1 MGSKDSLYNESDSF
15 SAPIDKIKNKL
26 INRFLFYST
35 TVASIAVLIPILPI
49 NTVQITSEFYFDVLN
64 VVALLII
71 YNSRKKLSLAFKVG
85 FIIFITYSFFITNL
99 YQEGLSSLSNAIIVL
114 IPFLS
119 ILIFSVRRTVIIYM
133 AVISSFL
140 VVGIRHLDKPLNLD
154 NPLFINGLIEWF
166 IYALILSMV
175 CLVVALMVYYLNDSL
190 FQLIKRF
197 ERNNIQLIKQDGI
210 LKQNIEEKK
219 VLLQEI
225 HHRVKNNLAVVSGLL
240 DLQSNIAPD
249 EFSRTTLKLSTNRIL
264 SISKVHELLY
274 QSEDISR
281 IHFKQYIKELADL
294 IIDSFNKTGKHIQ
307 LSLDI
312 HIQYL
317 NINHGVPV
325 GIILNELLTNSLKHG
340 FSQTQE
346 SYQVGITAVEENEFY
361 EISYNDNG
369 SGVKISENDK
379 TPGLGQTLIE
389 SLLTQIDATF
399 TLDTE
404 EKYQMT
410 FRFPKVTN

>member
-15 SAPIDKIKNKL
+15 SAPIVKIKNKL

-281 IHFKQYIKELADL
+281 IHFKQYIKEIADL

>member
-1 MGSKDSLYNESDSF
+1 MENSGSLNGELESFRVS
-15 SAPIDKIKNKL
+15 IDRVINL
-26 INRFLFYST
+26 LVNRFLFYST
-35 TVASIAVLIPILPI
+35 IVAIFAVFIPIIPL
-49 NTVQITSEFYFDVLN
+49 NTNALTPEFYFDIANIL
-64 VVALLII
+64 ALVSI
-71 YNSRKKLSLAFKVG
+71 YLFRKKLSLTFKIG
-85 FIIFITYSFFITNL
+85 CIILVTYSFFITNL
-99 YQEGLSSLSNAIIVL
+99 HQHGLDSLTNVLIVF

-119 ILIFSVRRTVIIYM
+119 VLIFSVTQTIVIYSGTIL
-133 AVISSFL
+133 SFL
-140 VVGIRHLDKPLNLD
+140 FFSLFHLEQPYSFD
-154 NPLFINGLIEWF
+154 NPEFLNGLIEWV
-166 IYALILSMV
+166 IYGLLLSLV
-175 CLVVALMVYYLNDSL
+175 CLVVALLVYYLNDSL
-190 FQLIKRF
+190 FRLIKRF
-197 ERNNIQLIKQDGI
+197 ESNNLQLIKQDTI

-249 EFSRTTLKLSTNRIL
+249 EFSRATLKLSTNRIL

-307 LSLDI
+307 LNLDI

-325 GIILNELLTNSLKHG
+325 GIILNELFTNSLKHG
-340 FSQTQE
+340 FSKTQDN
-346 SYQVGITAVEENEFY
+346 YQIRVTAIEENNFF
-361 EISYNDNG
+361 EISYSDNG
-369 SGVKISENDK
+369 SGVIASDAIK

>member
-1 MGSKDSLYNESDSF
+1 MGNNGSLNGEFESFRF
-15 SAPIDKIKNKL
+15 SIEKVKNLLVDK
-26 INRFLFYST
+26 FLFYGLII
-35 TVASIAVLIPILPI
+35 AGIAVTVPLLPI
-49 NTVQITSEFYFDVLN
+49 NTEPLSEGYYFDFINLA
-64 VVALLII
+64 ALAFVYFYRI
-71 YNSRKKLSLAFKVG
+71 KLSLSFKIG
-85 FIIFITYSFFITNL
+85 FIIIVTYSFFITNL
-99 YQEGLSSLSNAIIVL
+99 YQEGLGSLSNSIVVL

-119 ILIFSVRRTVIIYM
+119 ILIFSVRQTIFIFAVVII
-133 AVISSFL
+133 SFL
-140 VVGIRHLDKPLNLD
+140 AVGISHLERPLHPD
-154 NPLFINGLIEWF
+154 NPLFMNGLIEWL
-166 IYALILSMV
+166 IYALLTSLV
-175 CLVVALMVYYLNDSL
+175 CIVVALLVYYLNDSL
-190 FQLIKRF
+190 IRLIKKV
-197 ERNNIQLIKQDGI
+197 ESNNLQLIKQDTI

-249 EFSRTTLKLSTNRIL
+249 EFSRATLKLSTNRIL

-325 GIILNELLTNSLKHG
+325 GIILNELFTNSLKHG
-340 FSQTQE
+340 FSKTQDN
-346 SYQVGITAVEENEFY
+346 YQIRVTAIEENNFF
-361 EISYNDNG
+361 EISYSDNG
-369 SGVKISENDK
+369 SGVIASDAIK

>member
-1 MGSKDSLYNESDSF
+1 MEKSGSPNGEIDGLKVS
-15 SAPIDKIKNKL
+15 IDKVINL
-26 INRFLFYST
+26 LVNRFLFYST
-35 TVASIAVLIPILPI
+35 IVAIIAVLIPIVPF
-49 NTVQITSEFYFDVLN
+49 NTSALTTEFYFDVVN
-64 VVALLII
+64 IFALVSIFI
-71 YNSRKKLSLAFKVG
+71 FRKKLSLTFKIG
-85 FIIFITYSFFITNL
+85 CIILITYTFFITNL
-99 YQEGLSSLSNAIIVL
+99 HQHGLDSLTNVIIVF

-119 ILIFSVRRTVIIYM
+119 VLIFSVGQTIIIYS
-133 AVISSFL
+133 ATILSFL
-140 VVGIRHLDKPLNLD
+140 FVALFHLPQPHNFD
-154 NPLFINGLIEWF
+154 NPEFLNGLIEWV
-166 IYALILSMV
+166 IYGVLLSLV
-175 CLVVALMVYYLNDSL
+175 CLVVALLVYYLNDSL
-190 FQLIKRF
+190 FKLIKRF
-197 ERNNIQLIKQDGI
+197 ESNNHQLIRQDSI

-249 EFSRTTLKLSTNRIL
+249 EFSRATLKLSTNRIL

-294 IIDSFNKTGKHIQ
+294 IIDSFNKTGKQIH
-307 LSLDI
+307 LNLDI

-325 GIILNELLTNSLKHG
+325 GIILNELFTNSLKHG
-340 FSQTQE
+340 FSQTQD
-346 SYQVGITAVEENEFY
+346 SYQISVTAIEENDFF
-361 EISYNDNG
+361 EIIYSDNG
-369 SGVKISENDK
+369 SGVVTSEYAK

-389 SLLTQIDATF
+389 SLLTQIDASY

-404 EKYQMT
+404 KKYRMT
-410 FRFPKVTN
+410 FRFPKVTL

>member
-15 SAPIDKIKNKL
+15 SEPIDKIKNKL